1 MSKGEWPMPAGN
13 EGILDKV
20 KEVAERFTDKVR
32 GLFGQHSDKADATI
46 DKAGDFVDDKT
57 GDKYSEHVDK
67 AQDAMPWTS
76 SRAKVTRAAA
86 QRAVAPPRSACRC
99 CATASRRA

>member
-1 MSKGEWPMPAGN
+1 MPAGN
-13 EGILDKV
+13 EGMLDKV

-32 GLFGQHSDKADATI
+32 DLFGQHSDKADAGI

-67 AQDAMPWTS
+67 AQDAAQDAVDKLSGEGDKGGGATGGG
-76 SRAKVTRAAA
+76 AA
-86 QRAVAPPRSACRC
+86 
-99 CATASRRA
+99 T

>member
-1 MSKGEWPMPAGN
+1 MPAGN

-32 GLFGQHSDKADATI
+32 GLFGEHSDKADAAT

-67 AQDAMPWTS
+67 AQDAAHDAVDKPS
-76 SRAKVTRAAA
+76 GEGDTRGG
-86 QRAVAPPRSACRC
+86 
-99 CATASRRA
+99 ATGGGATT

>member
-1 MSKGEWPMPAGN
+1 MPAGN

-20 KEVAERFTDKVR
+20 KEVAGRFTDKVR
-32 GLFGQHSDKADATI
+32 DLFSQHSDKADAAI

-67 AQDAMPWTS
+67 AQDAA
-76 SRAKVTRAAA
+76 RD
-86 QRAVAPPRSACRC
+86 AVDKLAGEDGAGGG
-99 CATASRRA
+99 ATT